1 MTAAGL
7 LLAAGEGRRFGRPKA
22 LVSYRGEL
30 LADRAVRMLRDAGCD
45 PVVVVLG
52 AAAKEVAASADLAG
66 AVVIVNDG
74 WSEGIGASL
83 RTGLNALTGLRAP
96 AAVVALVDQPAVSAA
111 AVGRLVDAWE
121 AGALA
126 AVASYDD
133 RPGNPVLLDASVWPE
148 VCALAHGDVGARAW
162 LRAQPERV
170 VHVRCDD
177 VASPIDIDVPD
188 DLERLGETRQ

>member
-170 VHVRCDD
+170 FHVRCDD